1 MTMARQTELSERKAA
16 ILRALVRHYIRTGEP
31 VGSEALTHTAGLD
44 VSSATIRNE
53 LASLEELGYLTQPHT
68 SAGRAPT
75 DLAYRLFVD
84 MLPPRSRLRDWE
96 RRAIVGF
103 FDEALADIDDIL
115 RGTTHLLSRLTR
127 YASLALAPSVR
138 QAAVVRAELVPLG
151 SGTLLLLVFD
161 NGRVEK
167 RLIDMPHEQGEQ
179 DLTERSRALM
189 DAFIGKTVSKARAVA
204 RERAN
209 APADPERDLFARV
222 EEALGSI
229 AEAGEVEHLFMGGVA
244 NIAAD
249 EAFDRRETLRQ
260 IYETLERESS
270 MLRLL
275 REAAAQPVAV
285 MIGRENPLPEM
296 WEASVVA
303 APYGAEGGAVGTIGV
318 VGPTRMDY
326 GAAISAVRAVA
337 ERLSRAV
344 EALKG

>member
-1 MTMARQTELSERKAA
+1 
-16 ILRALVRHYIRTGEP
+16 
-31 VGSEALTHTAGLD
+31 
-44 VSSATIRNE
+44 
-53 LASLEELGYLTQPHT
+53 
-68 SAGRAPT
+68 
-75 DLAYRLFVD
+75 
-84 MLPPRSRLRDWE
+84 
-96 RRAIVGF
+96 
-103 FDEALADIDDIL
+103 
-115 RGTTHLLSRLTR
+115 
-127 YASLALAPSVR
+127 
-138 QAAVVRAELVPLG
+138 
-151 SGTLLLLVFD
+151 
-161 NGRVEK
+161 
-167 RLIDMPHEQGEQ
+167 
-179 DLTERSRALM
+179 
-189 DAFIGKTVSKARAVA
+189 
-204 RERAN
+204 
-209 APADPERDLFARV
+209 
-222 EEALGSI
+222 
-229 AEAGEVEHLFMGGVA
+229 LFMGGVA

-303 APYGAEGGAVGTIGV
+303 APYGAENGAIGTIGV